1 MNINSSHNN
10 NLPQSQSNTKKPNNT
25 SDITKNENNLT
36 NKSNIEPDKNIE
48 PIKKDSSKFET
59 QGHSVFKTEKG
70 TNITV
75 KPKLNEKGEVQ
86 MDIGGSISAADAIS
100 AAKSGTKFA
109 AENSSKAKDPL
120 SKLFGL
126 K

>member
-1 MNINSSHNN
+1 MNLNSSHNN
-10 NLPQSQSNTKKPNNT
+10 NLLQSQANKKPNNT

-36 NKSNIEPDKNIE
+36 NKSNFEPDKNIE
-48 PIKKDSSKFET
+48 PVKKDSSKLET

-100 AAKSGTKFA
+100 AAKSGTKLA
-109 AENSSKAKDPL
+109 VENSSKAKDPL